1 MIVTANGQTL
11 CNSDI
16 LFENN
21 NHEEA
26 DTLIIHHAVLVK
38 ERNAIDAKLMV
49 FSPDT
54 DVLVLLIGNYSLLP
68 CNTSISM
75 VSGIIDISDIWAQ
88 LGERKAN
95 ALPALHAFSGADT
108 TGRFSRVGK
117 VKWFKLYLCLEDNV
131 VDALQTLLDSDAI
144 ADQSMDRLAEFV
156 CRAYAPKGIN
166 ITCIPELRWY
176 LFCKTMAESEKLPS
190 NISVHSDNMLAGFTC
205 NPEYGVK
212 QLLQSMCTPI
222 QIGHGYYQDND
233 GNIHP
238 HTSDV
243 APAPTAVVEMVRC
256 QCKTN
261 CATQRCS
268 CKRNYLSCT
277 DLCQC
282 STDCENDEDTHL
294 ENSLQSDM
302 DSDSDE

>member
-16 LFENN
+16 LFQNN

-26 DTLIIHHAVLVK
+26 DTLIIHHAVLAK

-176 LFCKTMAESEKLPS
+176 LFCKTMAESEKLPPTFGALRQHVS
-190 NISVHSDNMLAGFTC
+190 RVH
-205 NPEYGVK
+205 
-212 QLLQSMCTPI
+212 LQSRIWGQAASAEYVHIDP
-222 QIGHGYYQDND
+222 IGHGYYQDND

-268 CKRNYLSCT
+268 CKRNELSCT

-282 STDCENDEDTHL
+282 STDCENDEDTHI